1 MFNILNINNISYF
14 LVIDTTMVSTV
25 SAIKI
30 HTTTN
35 HQVKT
40 DHIAISTTKPYLF
53 NLSFASIALMVL
65 VLVVVIP
72 LAIFVVITVICR
84 YRTNKRRSR
93 YLNRV
98 TGYRGRDASYCC
110 CCRKGSYGF
119 FLDENHETYKR
130 NLYFPDDDDDDDEI

>member
-1 MFNILNINNISYF
+1 MNIQQYSVF
-14 LVIDTTMVSTV
+14 LVDVTIVSTMSSIKGHV
-25 SAIKI
+25 S
-30 HTTTN
+30 TN

-40 DHIAISTTKPYLF
+40 NHIAISTTKPNLS
-53 NLSFASIALMVL
+53 NLSFASIALIVL

-72 LAIFVVITVICR
+72 LAIFVVITVVCR

-98 TGYRGRDASYCC
+98 TGYKGRDASYNCC

-130 NLYFPDDDDDDDEI
+130 NLYFPDDDDDDEI